1 PLLPSQDPFLAELLH
16 SYKDHIVGYHEH
28 DSLLDHKEEEAL
40 SEEDRK
46 AAWAEYEAEKKGM
59 SMRSNQPSYSQM
71 GMGAGPNSY
80 FPFNVAALASMSNQQ
95 LQDLINQGR
104 QKVIEATNA
113 LKSVPREPLED
124 IIAQVW
130 KENPSLPEAQVQSMA
145 LGRQAGYEMEIKH
158 REDVYHDVL
167 GKQQTLMMYVQ
178 KVMANRKV
186 QEQQMA
192 MARQGMLLNQLAMQ
206 NGLGAPMNQMDLL
219 GLYQQLGALQGLP
232 SSQLGKN
239 PGPSKGL

>member
-1 PLLPSQDPFLAELLH
+1 LSQDPFLAELLH

-46 AAWAEYEAEKKGM
+46 AAWAEYEAEKKGL
-59 SMRSNQPSYSQM
+59 SMRFNQPSYSQM

-95 LQDLINQGR
+95 LEELINQGR
-104 QKVIEATNA
+104 QKVMEAANA

-124 IIAQVW
+124 IIGQV
-130 KENPSLPEAQVQSMA
+130 
-145 LGRQAGYEMEIKH
+145 
-158 REDVYHDVL
+158 
-167 GKQQTLMMYVQ
+167 LMMYVQ
-178 KVMANRKV
+178 KVIANRKV
-186 QEQQMA
+186 QEQQLA
-192 MARQGMLLNQLAMQ
+192 MARQGLLLNQLAMQ
-206 NGLGAPMNQMDLL
+206 NGLTGPINQMDLL